1 LKQQD
6 LDEQSRPLTGI
17 INRLELDKARFGNG
31 YHLLYNNKISNNPHN
46 LSSKFAESQSIVKKK
61 KIPLFSLISISRFQ
75 VASILQWDFCNVSN
89 FPPFFRFFL
98 SFFLICGRLN

>member
-61 KIPLFSLISISRFQ
+61 KFHFFRLFQFPGFKLLQFFNGISVMFQIFLLFSVF
-75 VASILQWDFCNVSN
+75 
-89 FPPFFRFFL
+89 FFL
-98 SFFLICGRLN
+98 SFSFVGA